1 MKHLLSLCLLLVL
14 AAPVMAQNLKFI
26 GRINLGIGAQYERLD
41 YNGNQIAYSPG
52 GGMGLEAGLG
62 YELIKNLDAYATLGF
77 QKNLALQYE
86 SMNGVSNKT
95 SASFGR
101 GYFTA
106 GLNKLFQ
113 TSDGVFNGI
122 ILGAG
127 LNYNF
132 PGKLKLT
139 ENNQSMG
146 EWAYGNALGYQ
157 IEAKFR
163 LKFTDTFSMDPG
175 LRYRNIR
182 FENEASTGSTSWS
195 ASTSMNRLNATGVD
209 LSVSLLK
216 RI

>member
-1 MKHLLSLCLLLVL
+1 MKYLLSLCLLI
-14 AAPVMAQNLKFI
+14 AFAGQATAQNLKFI
-26 GRINLGIGAQYERLD
+26 SRLNLGIGAQYDWLD
-41 YNGNQIAYSPG
+41 YNGNQVAYSPG

-62 YELIKNLDAYATLGF
+62 YELLKNLDAYATLGF

-106 GLNKLFQ
+106 GFNKLFK

-127 LNYNF
+127 LNYNL

-157 IEAKFR
+157 VEAKFK
-163 LKFTDTFSMDPG
+163 LKFTESFSLDPG

-182 FENEASTGSTSWS
+182 FENEQS
-195 ASTSMNRLNATGVD
+195 ANSAWPTLPYMNRLNATGVD
-209 LSVSLLK
+209 LSVALVK
-216 RI
+216 RL

>member
-1 MKHLLSLCLLLVL
+1 MKHLLTLCLLAAL
-14 AAPVMAQNLKFI
+14 AMPAMAQNLKFI
-26 GRINLGIGAQYERLD
+26 GRVNVGFGAQYESLD
-41 YNGNQIAYSPG
+41 YSGDQVVYSPG

-62 YELIKNLDAYATLGF
+62 YELIKRLDAYATLGF

-86 SMNGVSNKT
+86 SVNGTSNKT

-106 GLNKLFQ
+106 GLNKLFK
-113 TSDGVFNGI
+113 TSDGVLNGI

-139 ENNQSMG
+139 ENSHDMG
-146 EWAYGNALGYQ
+146 EWTYTNALGYQ
-157 IEAKFR
+157 VEAKLR

-175 LRYRNIR
+175 FRYRNIY
-182 FENEASTGSTSWS
+182 FEYEPTANS
-195 ASTSMNRLNATGVD
+195 AWPAPANMNRLNATGVD
-209 LSVSLLK
+209 LSLTLVK